1 MEKMGL
7 YREDAEENVK
17 KYLINSYWNEFATI
31 FKNIKKL
38 SMKGIESAPLYE
50 LMDLESH
57 HELKLSDM
65 EKIVGLLLSMWNYSS
80 CTDDKGV
87 VKINWVHNEEPRNGY
102 YYL

>member
-17 KYLINSYWNEFATI
+17 EHLINSYWDELATI
-31 FKNIKKL
+31 FENIRKL

-65 EKIVGLLLSMWNYSS
+65 EKIVELLLRVWNYSY
-80 CTDDKGV
+80 CIDGNGV
-87 VKINWVHNEEPRNGY
+87 VKVNWVHNENGY